1 METKLK
7 IKENWNGLKRELKQ
21 KYAALTDFDL
31 TYAEG
36 REDELLA
43 TISKKIGKTKDEVSK
58 VIKDLQAKLTVKPL
72 VEREQLDAEKSSVGI
87 KAKSERESVQAEKSK
102 FARNLAGEG
111 EEIDADPRHIV
122 ASKKH

>member
-7 IKENWNGLKRELKQ
+7 IKENWSNLKKELKQ
-21 KYAALTDFDL
+21 KYVALTDSDL
-31 TYAEG
+31 SYTEG
-36 REDELLA
+36 REDDLLA

-58 VIKDLQAKLTVKPL
+58 VIQELQAKLKGKL
-72 VEREQLDAEKSSVGI
+72 VGSRENVEAKKSNVA
-87 KAKSERESVQAEKSK
+87 AKSFGQRESILSEKSK